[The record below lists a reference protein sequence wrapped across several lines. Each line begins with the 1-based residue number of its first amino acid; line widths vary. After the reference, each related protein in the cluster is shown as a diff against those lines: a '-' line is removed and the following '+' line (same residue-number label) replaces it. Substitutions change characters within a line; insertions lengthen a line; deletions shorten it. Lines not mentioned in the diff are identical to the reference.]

1 MDFFIYKNREIPI
14 ENTEQRKFVLK
25 IKFIDERALSYR
37 DSNNSQEIINT
48 IKGTVNQKSK
58 IIDQTMTVEKAI
70 ETEEKKL

>member
-48 IKGTVNQKSK
+48 IKGTINQKSK